1 MNQQDDKKPE
11 KRSGQTGKN
20 LIKLL
25 PAAAVIAAVTV
36 SGLQPEVSAEETT
49 KTVSGPKSDVINAKE
64 LESLLTT
71 AYSYD
76 YAEVQEDFSSEESSD
91 SQKEKTSAKKKAK
104 TGRIK
109 KGGAKV
115 LPVKSAAASSQGQ
128 GTTTTPTTSVPE
140 DGYKDGTYQGSG
152 TGFGGT
158 ITVQVKVSG
167 GKITAINVLSA
178 SGETGSYFASAK
190 GVISKMISAQ
200 SPNVD
205 AVSGATY
212 SSNGIIQ
219 AVQNALSKAG
229 NGGKKTT
236 TKKKKTRRKQQQ
248 WLLHQHRHQHQQQH
262 VRLLQN
268 RLRRRDRKRK
278 LFTLRTELTLQK
290 PEDSRGG

>member
-115 LPVKSAAASSQGQ
+115 LPVKSAAASGQGQ

-236 TKKKKTRRKQQQ
+236 TKKKKNKKKTTAVAVTPTPAPASAATRP
-248 WLLHQHRHQHQQQH
+248 
-262 VRLLQN
+262 VIA
-268 RLRRRDRKRK
+268 
-278 LFTLRTELTLQK
+278 K
-290 PEDSRGG
+290 PT